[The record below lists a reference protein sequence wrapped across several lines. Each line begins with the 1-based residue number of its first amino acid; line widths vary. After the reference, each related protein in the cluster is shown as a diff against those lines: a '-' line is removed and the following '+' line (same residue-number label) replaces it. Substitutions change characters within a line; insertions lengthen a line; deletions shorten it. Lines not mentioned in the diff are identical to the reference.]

1 MKVMA
6 IILARG
12 GSKRIPNKNIADLN
26 GKPLIYYT
34 IEAAKKSKH
43 INYIMVSTDSIP
55 IAYAARKYGAEVP
68 FFRPD
73 SISQSY
79 STEYEAIRFTLDTM
93 KEIYD
98 YKPDL
103 IVKLYP
109 TSPFRTT
116 KSIDQAI
123 QLALNNPTV
132 DSIRSVKRCK
142 EHPYKMWTIN
152 KRNRLRN
159 LIKTRKE
166 MHTLS
171 YQLLPPV
178 YVNNAS
184 IDVIWP
190 KTVVKK
196 HSVTGTNIIPFVM
209 SDEESFDIN
218 TPLDLEIA
226 RMLMQK
232 KVKT

>member
-12 GSKRIPNKNIADLN
+12 GSKRIPNKNIADLA

-34 IEAAKKSKH
+34 IEAAKKSK
-43 INYIMVSTDSIP
+43 YIDKIVVSTNDEA
-55 IAYAARKYGAEVP
+55 IAKIAIKHGADVP
-68 FFRPD
+68 FYRP
-73 SISQSY
+73 SNISKWD
-79 STEYEAIRFTLDTM
+79 STEYEAIEYTLDAM
-93 KEIYD
+93 KVVKHYS
-98 YKPDL
+98 PDL

-123 QLALNNPTV
+123 KLAIDNPTV
-132 DSIRSVKRCK
+132 DGVRSVRRVK
-142 EHPYKMWTIN
+142 EHPYKMWTID

-159 LIKTRKE
+159 LIATRKE
-166 MHTLS
+166 KHTLS
-171 YQLLPPV
+171 IQLLPQV
-178 YVNNAS
+178 YVNGVS

-190 KTVVKK
+190 RTILKK
-196 HSVTGTNIIPFVM
+196 HSVTGTNIIPYIM
-209 SDEESFDIN
+209 NEEEAFDIN

-226 RMLMQK
+226 NYLMK
-232 KVKT
+232 RRKHD